1 MLDSGLEPVMLD
13 DKTRAVAYIDT
24 SQIDLCDIVGDGVGV
39 YTISNAR
46 WYNAI
51 TQGPLTDDL
60 NRLSRA
66 RDNYDWDDDR
76 FQRAIELYLTMRG
89 MNHQFLTLQGY
100 SQGEWHE
107 VVVYGDFDLKDMIK
121 AMRDWYR
128 GDVYVITLET
138 LHVYTEE
145 ATGQTIERWEIE
157 ESIGAVILDDQYTIE
172 ECIANNFSHLIAA

>member
-13 DKTRAVAYIDT
+13 DKTRAVAYYET
-24 SQIDLCDIVGDGVGV
+24 SQIDLSEVMGDEFGV

-46 WYNAI
+46 WHNAV
-51 TQGPLTDDL
+51 TQGPLTDGL
-60 NRLSRA
+60 NRLLQA
-66 RDNYDWDDDR
+66 RDNYDWSDDR
-76 FQRAIELYLTMRG
+76 FQRAIELYLAMHG

-107 VVVYGDFDLKDMIK
+107 VVVYGDYDLKDSIRTL
-121 AMRDWYR
+121 RDWYR
-128 GDVYVITLET
+128 GDIYVITLER

-157 ESIGAVILDDQYTIE
+157 EAIGAVILDDHYTIE
-172 ECIANNFSHLIAA
+172 ECVKDNFGYLMVA

>member
-13 DKTRAVAYIDT
+13 DKTRAVAYYDQ
-24 SQIDLCDIVGDGVGV
+24 SQVPLADVIGEDFGV

-46 WYNAI
+46 WHNHI

-66 RDNYDWDDDR
+66 REYYDWDDDR
-76 FQRAIELYLTMRG
+76 FQRAIELYLAFRG
-89 MNHQFLTLQGY
+89 LNHQFLTLQGY

-107 VVVYGDFDLKDMIK
+107 VVVYGDYELKDSIRTL
-121 AMRDWYR
+121 RDWYR
-128 GDVYVITLET
+128 GDVYVIALET

-157 ESIGAVILDDQYTIE
+157 EAIGAVILDDEYTIE
-172 ECIANNFSHLIAA
+172 ACVRDNFNYPIAA